1 MDNIITL
8 HRTDEQLRALR
19 QRLFSLRTTFSL
31 QLPDVQREA
40 NSDVVNEL
48 INVIEGMLP
57 PPKIV
62 KVKQYVVTFHNR
74 SVGDPTKTRPAFIVG
89 PFVERDDATEVADD
103 YRKRPSY
110 IGVQVHEL
118 EVEVPSYD

>member
-1 MDNIITL
+1 MGNLITI

-62 KVKQYVVTFHNR
+62 EVKQYVVTFHNR
-74 SVGDPTKTRPAFIVG
+74 SVGDPTKPRVPFING
-89 PFVERDDATEVADD
+89 PFIDCDDAEETASQ
-103 YRKRPSY
+103 YRNRSGY
-110 IGVQVHEL
+110 TCVQVHAL
-118 EVEVPSYD
+118 NVEVPSYD